1 MTEPLETRIEPTAVA
16 PDRRATEETPRHD
29 RPNKVYQIA
38 AVVGIVAGV
47 VVIVAV
53 IFFSGFVLGVHS
65 GSFGRDHHGGEFGMM
80 NQYGGQPMGPGQMGP
95 GGMMGPGQMGPGG
108 QPMGPGQMGPGG
120 MMGPGQMGPGGQP
133 MGPGQ
138 MGPGGQPMGPG
149 GMMGPGQ
156 QQSPT
161 ATPAVPNSP
170 RP

>member
-29 RPNKVYQIA
+29 RPNTVNRIA

-80 NQYGGQPMGPGQMGP
+80 NQYGGQPMGPG
-95 GGMMGPGQMGPGG
+95 G
-108 QPMGPGQMGPGG
+108 QPMGPGQ
-120 MMGPGQMGPGGQP
+120 
-133 MGPGQ
+133 
-138 MGPGGQPMGPG
+138 MGPG